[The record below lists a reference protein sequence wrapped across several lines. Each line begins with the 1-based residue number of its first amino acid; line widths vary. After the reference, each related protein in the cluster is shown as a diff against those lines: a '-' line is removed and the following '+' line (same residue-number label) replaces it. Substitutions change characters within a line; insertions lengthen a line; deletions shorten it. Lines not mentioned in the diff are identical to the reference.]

1 MCIIKLRK
9 AYKLLTFLNLFFKI
23 IISKK
28 KYNTKSQW
36 RNLFKKKKQRKEKT
50 RPALV
55 VLVRQSP
62 SNLPLIRP

>member
-9 AYKLLTFLNLFFKI
+9 TYKLLTFLNLFFKI

-28 KYNTKSQW
+28 NTTPNHSGETS
-36 RNLFKKKKQRKEKT
+36 LKKKQRKEKT